1 MNRFL
6 QTLLMR
12 LFVLL
17 LLLLL
22 FGGMAALIYMAGR

>member
-17 LLLLL
+17 LLFLL
-22 FGGMAALIYMAGR
+22 FGGMAALIYMAGS